1 MPLGWFLIPAVTG
14 YWFLT
19 HLHFTHYGA
28 LRDSG
33 YHVFF
38 RAIIAGFMLAF
49 IAYTSIFLLN
59 PHIPEVSTI
68 WKSFMPIPYSGTAIL
83 TVLLGWVLPIV
94 GNQFYGKEKA
104 ARRAARQS
112 GDLIELLIAESIED
126 QRLIELSLKG
136 GKSYIGF
143 ALESGITSQ
152 DESDISL
159 IPIASG
165 YRNQDTQELEI
176 TTNYAPVVQESLR
189 KSLDLVYEDFRIVI
203 PMPEIVSTRL
213 FHPEAYQRFKGE
225 N

>member
-19 HLHFTHYGA
+19 HLHFTRYGA

-38 RAIIAGFMLAF
+38 RAIIAGVMLAF
-49 IAYTSIFLLN
+49 IAYTNIFLLN

-94 GNQFYGKEKA
+94 GNLF
-104 ARRAARQS
+104 
-112 GDLIELLIAESIED
+112 
-126 QRLIELSLKG
+126 
-136 GKSYIGF
+136 
-143 ALESGITSQ
+143 
-152 DESDISL
+152 
-159 IPIASG
+159 
-165 YRNQDTQELEI
+165 
-176 TTNYAPVVQESLR
+176 
-189 KSLDLVYEDFRIVI
+189 YEDFRIVI
-203 PMPEIVSTRL
+203 PMPEIGSTRL